1 MSIRKILHMDLD
13 AFFCSV
19 EELKDPTLKGKPFA
33 VGGNPGS
40 RGVLSTASY
49 AARRFG
55 VHSAMPTGM
64 AIRLC
69 PELILISSGHS
80 DYAEYSRKVMSIV
93 GDFTPLVQELSID
106 EAFMDVSDLPETPLQ
121 IARKLQSRINNETIL
136 PCSIGGAANML
147 MAKIANDF
155 GKTTHKGST
164 PPNAITIIEAGKEQE
179 FLEPLPVSALWGVG
193 PKTAERFHEMGIKT
207 IGDIAKRTPE
217 ELVHYFGRTGL
228 ELLDRARGI
237 DDRLIEVERTAKSIS
252 QETTFAVDVND
263 RETLTMTIKRLSAKV
278 ASQLRK
284 QGFTAKTIRLKIRW
298 ENFETHTRQL
308 SLTSPTNHDSIIVRS
323 AVELFDKVWLEGK
336 KVRLIGVGAAQLT
349 NEPIQL
355 NLLDRMDDREERLLR
370 SVDKLRERFGQKI
383 VYHGF
388 DIKKN
393 TNKETPH

>member
-1 MSIRKILHMDLD
+1 
-13 AFFCSV
+13 
-19 EELKDPTLKGKPFA
+19 
-33 VGGNPGS
+33 
-40 RGVLSTASY
+40 
-49 AARRFG
+49 
-55 VHSAMPTGM
+55 
-64 AIRLC
+64 
-69 PELILISSGHS
+69 
-80 DYAEYSRKVMSIV
+80 
-93 GDFTPLVQELSID
+93 
-106 EAFMDVSDLPETPLQ
+106 
-121 IARKLQSRINNETIL
+121 
-136 PCSIGGAANML
+136 ML